1 MTKKVTGATQSRLA
15 YLHELLVEQI
25 IADFEFHKGEGIPM
39 SATDKQVAITLLRN
53 EGITATPDN
62 EDIQRLK
69 DVATRI
75 KDEAKKDV
83 AMGIIAEVQE
93 AHDSTSDM
101 LGVASCTD

>member
-1 MTKKVTGATQSRLA
+1 MTTKVTGATQSRLA

-25 IADFEFHKGEGIPM
+25 IADFEFHKVEGIPM

-93 AHDSTSDM
+93 AHELTAF
-101 LGVASCTD
+101 LN

>member
-25 IADFEFHKGEGIPM
+25 IADFEFHKKEEIPM
-39 SATDKQVAITLLRN
+39 SATDKQVAISLLKN

-69 DVATRI
+69 EVASRI
-75 KDEAKKDV
+75 QDGAKQEV
-83 AMGIIAEVQE
+83 AMSILGEVQE
-93 AHDSTSDM
+93 ASELSAF
-101 LGVASCTD
+101 LN

>member
-25 IADFEFHKGEGIPM
+25 IADFEFHKAEGIPM
-39 SATDKQVAITLLRN
+39 SATDKQVAISLLKN

-69 DVATRI
+69 EVASRI
-75 KDEAKKDV
+75 QDGAKQEV
-83 AMGIIAEVQE
+83 AMSILGEVQE
-93 AHDSTSDM
+93 ASELS
-101 LGVASCTD
+101 AFIN

>member
-1 MTKKVTGATQSRLA
+1 MTKKTGATQSRLA

-25 IADFEFHKGEGIPM
+25 IADFEFHKAEGIPM

-83 AMGIIAEVQE
+83 AMSIITEVQE
-93 AHDSTSDM
+93 AHELTEF
-101 LGVASCTD
+101 LN